1 MAYLLEASSLLN
13 SDVYEMGSGAGHALM
28 NEIIKG
34 VIITYARLPMQASV
48 NHMYM
53 KMVCLQTFP
62 QRFCK
67 VYNLPLTASDLSK
80 KRQRTRR
87 QLFTAILAP

>member
-1 MAYLLEASSLLN
+1 MEASRHLN

-48 NHMYM
+48 KYMYM
-53 KMVCLQTFP
+53 
-62 QRFCK
+62 
-67 VYNLPLTASDLSK
+67 
-80 KRQRTRR
+80 
-87 QLFTAILAP
+87 